1 MCRSERPAFK
11 QCLLKEGMDL
21 LFLHLWRTGM
31 EGNTTP
37 KDSGTKRELVT
48 HKIENPGVASEMD
61 ARMTVSRSQTV

>member
-1 MCRSERPAFK
+1 
-11 QCLLKEGMDL
+11 
-21 LFLHLWRTGM
+21 M

-61 ARMTVSRSQTV
+61 AGMTVSRSQTV